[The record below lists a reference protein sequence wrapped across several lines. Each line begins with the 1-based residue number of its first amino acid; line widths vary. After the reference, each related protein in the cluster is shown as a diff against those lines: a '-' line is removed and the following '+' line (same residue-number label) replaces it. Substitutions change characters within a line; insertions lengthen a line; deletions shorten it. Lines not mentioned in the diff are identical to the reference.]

1 MSIALNVKIK
11 GNGYPILCLHGHP
24 GSAGSM
30 SVFTDHF
37 CQRWQTLA
45 PDLRGYGKSRY
56 RLDFQLEE
64 HLEDLIEL
72 LDRQKI
78 QQCLILGWSLGGII
92 ALELVL
98 RHPDR
103 FPGLI
108 LVASAARPWG
118 SHPPITTTDLILTGM
133 AAILNQIKPG
143 WRWNID
149 TFARRSLFQYLFSQ
163 HQAISYQYL
172 AQDAV
177 PAYLGTSPAADR
189 ALNRALK
196 KGYNCLKS
204 LDRITIPCLVLA
216 GANDRH
222 ITSASSQETAAK
234 LKLSQWKCYPDT
246 AHLFPW
252 EIPDLVLGDIDHWL
266 AEHFSDKLAG

>member
-56 RLDFQLEE
+56 RRDFQLEE

-103 FPGLI
+103 FAGLI
-108 LVASAARPWG
+108 LVASAGRPWG
-118 SHPPITTTDLILTGM
+118 SHPPVTTTDLVLTGI

-149 TFARRSLFQYLFSQ
+149 TFARRSTSSDRLSISRSRCCSCLLTNFSICRSRFKSGFKKRLQLFK
-163 HQAISYQYL
+163 IS
-172 AQDAV
+172 
-177 PAYLGTSPAADR
+177 
-189 ALNRALK
+189 
-196 KGYNCLKS
+196 
-204 LDRITIPCLVLA
+204 
-216 GANDRH
+216 
-222 ITSASSQETAAK
+222 
-234 LKLSQWKCYPDT
+234 
-246 AHLFPW
+246 
-252 EIPDLVLGDIDHWL
+252 
-266 AEHFSDKLAG
+266 

>member
-1 MSIALNVKIK
+1 MALNVNIK

-24 GSAGSM
+24 GSAASM

-37 CQRWQTLA
+37 CQRWQTLS

-56 RLDFQLEE
+56 RRDFQLEE
-64 HLEDLIEL
+64 HLEDLIGL

-92 ALELVL
+92 ALELLL
-98 RHPDR
+98 RHPER

-118 SHPPITTTDLILTGM
+118 SHPPITTTDLVLTGM

-177 PAYLGTSPAADR
+177 TAYLGTSPAANR

-204 LDRITIPCLVLA
+204 LDKITIPCLVLA

-222 ITSASSQETAAK
+222 ITSASSQETAEK

-252 EIPDLVLGDIDHWL
+252 EIPDLVLGDIDAWL
-266 AEHFSDKLAG
+266 AEHFSDKLAK

>member
-1 MSIALNVKIK
+1 MLIALNVNIK

-30 SVFTDHF
+30 SVFTEHF
-37 CQRWQTLA
+37 GQRWQTLA

-103 FPGLI
+103 FAGLI
-108 LVASAARPWG
+108 LVASAGRPWG
-118 SHPPITTTDLILTGM
+118 SHPPVTTTDLVLTGI

-163 HQAISYQYL
+163 HQAIAYRYL

-204 LDRITIPCLVLA
+204 LDKITIPCLVLA

-222 ITSASSQETAAK
+222 ITSASSQETAEK

-266 AEHFSDKLAG
+266 AEHFSDKLAE

>member
-1 MSIALNVKIK
+1 MSIALNVNIK

-24 GSAGSM
+24 GSAASM

-37 CQRWQTLA
+37 CQSWQTLA

-56 RLDFQLEE
+56 HLDFQLEE
-64 HLEDLIEL
+64 HLEDLIGL

-108 LVASAARPWG
+108 LVASAGRPWG
-118 SHPPITTTDLILTGM
+118 SHPPISTTGLILTGI

-163 HQAISYQYL
+163 HQALSYQYL

-177 PAYLGTSPAADR
+177 PAYLRTSLAADR

-204 LDRITIPCLVLA
+204 LDKITIPCLVLA

-222 ITSASSQETAAK
+222 ITSASSQETAEK
-234 LKLSQWKCYPDT
+234 LKLSGWKCYPDT

-252 EIPDLVLGDIDHWL
+252 EIPDLVLRDIDNWL

>member
-1 MSIALNVKIK
+1 
-11 GNGYPILCLHGHP
+11 
-24 GSAGSM
+24 M

-177 PAYLGTSPAADR
+177 TAYLGTSPAADR

>member
-1 MSIALNVKIK
+1 MALNVNIK

-24 GSAGSM
+24 GSAASM

-37 CQRWQTLA
+37 CQRWQTLS

-56 RLDFQLEE
+56 RRDFQLEE
-64 HLEDLIEL
+64 HLEDLIGL

-118 SHPPITTTDLILTGM
+118 SHPPVRTTDLVLTGM

-163 HQAISYQYL
+163 HQALSYRYL

-177 PAYLGTSPAADR
+177 PAYLGTSPAANR

-196 KGYNCLKS
+196 KGNNCLKS
-204 LDRITIPCLVLA
+204 LDKITIPCLVLA

-222 ITSASSQETAAK
+222 ITSASSQETAEK

-252 EIPDLVLGDIDHWL
+252 EIPDLVLGDIDAWL
-266 AEHFSDKLAG
+266 AEHFSDKLAK

>member
-56 RLDFQLEE
+56 RRDFQLEE

-103 FPGLI
+103 FAGLI
-108 LVASAARPWG
+108 LVASAGRPWG
-118 SHPPITTTDLILTGM
+118 SHPPVTTTDLVLTGI

-163 HQAISYQYL
+163 HQAISYRYL

-204 LDRITIPCLVLA
+204 LDKITIPCLVLA

-222 ITSASSQETAAK
+222 ITSASSQETAEK

-252 EIPDLVLGDIDHWL
+252 EIRIL
-266 AEHFSDKLAG
+266 

>member
-1 MSIALNVKIK
+1 
-11 GNGYPILCLHGHP
+11 
-24 GSAGSM
+24 
-30 SVFTDHF
+30 
-37 CQRWQTLA
+37 

-177 PAYLGTSPAADR
+177 PAYLGTSPAANR

-204 LDRITIPCLVLA
+204 LDKITIPCLVLA

-222 ITSASSQETAAK
+222 ITSASSQETAEN
-234 LKLSQWKCYPDT
+234 LKLSQWKCYPET

-252 EIPDLVLGDIDHWL
+252 EIPDLVLGDIDNWL
-266 AEHFSDKLAG
+266 AAHFSDKLAE